1 MKEKIAIIGAGLM
14 GRGLAQVFSLAGH
27 PTHLYDAFTDA
38 LVSAKKHIQTD
49 LELAVE
55 SGLVTSEQANSA
67 KEIIKTDI
75 DLPAAVAGCAMV
87 IECVPEKMDLKQ
99 NIFKSLDAICPIE
112 TILASNTSVMSITE
126 IASTSTN
133 KQRIIGAHFWNPPHL
148 LPLVEVVQTKDSSTE
163 IINQAIHILTEAG
176 KKPIHVKKDVPGFV
190 ANRMQHALW
199 REAFH
204 ILNEGIADAETI
216 DEAVRSSF
224 GLRLPVLGPIENADM
239 IGLDLTLD
247 IHNYILKYLANNHE
261 PSAALRE
268 NVRDGILG
276 FKSNG
281 QGFQSRTEDGM
292 KASRE
297 KLSRHLMAIAVESKT
312 AK

>member
-38 LVSAKKHIQTD
+38 LALAKKNIQTD
-49 LELAVE
+49 FELAVE
-55 SGLVTSEQANSA
+55 FGLITSDQADSA
-67 KEIIKTDI
+67 IEIIETYV
-75 DLPAAVAGCAMV
+75 DLSEAVAGCAMV

-99 NIFKSLDAICPIE
+99 SIFKSLDAICPME

-126 IASTSTN
+126 IASTSVN

-148 LPLVEVVQTKDSSTE
+148 LPLVEVVQTEDSSAE
-163 IINQAIHILTEAG
+163 IISKAMRILTEAG

-204 ILNEGIADAETI
+204 ILNEGIADAATI

-224 GLRLPVLGPIENADM
+224 GLRLPVLGPLENADM
-239 IGLDLTLD
+239 IGLDLTLY
-247 IHNYILKYLANNHE
+247 IHNYILKYLADNRE
-261 PSAALRE
+261 PSAVLRE

-276 FKSNG
+276 FKSDG
-281 QGFQSRTEDGM
+281 QGFQSWTAESM
-292 KASRE
+292 AASRE
-297 KLSRHLMAIAVESKT
+297 KLSRHLMTIAVKGQT